1 MAEIKVELRGADQ
14 LRDALLQLPDQLRRR
29 VLRKAVRSAGNA
41 IAKAARS
48 MAKPDLKKATKY
60 RKPGTVRRAISVRT
74 SKVDRRSGDVGVFVN
89 VRPIG
94 RSVARVA
101 KLGKMSAK
109 NPNDP
114 FYWRFLEFGTK
125 KMSKRP
131 FLKPAAERV
140 GEAAIDQVVRVA
152 AAEIEKL

>member
-48 MAKPDLKKATKY
+48 SAPILKKATKY
-60 RKPGTVRRAISVRT
+60 RNPRTVRRAISVRT
-74 SKVDRRSGDVGVFVN
+74 SKVDRRAGDVGVFVN

-101 KLGKMSAK
+101 KLGKASAK

-131 FLKPAAERV
+131 FLKPAAERI
-140 GEAAIDQVVRVA
+140 GASAIDQAVRVA